1 MPPPPGL
8 ALDAAPRSRLRA
20 ALPLL
25 LLLLAAALGALLLLA
40 PQQLLSPQVRARRVA
55 AALVLTAAAAGERSL
70 RAVVSGAGPAAPPS
84 SSAAS
89 FAATRARAERPF
101 RAVVRIHSLACGTE
115 KGDAYRPHFTYTLFP
130 PDGAYPVLVVAD
142 VALVCATRTLTLVS
156 RHYFRRPD
164 LDHTRLVVHVRD
176 RASGARVRLAARSW
190 HVSRKYETVA
200 IGEFEYDGGVACD
213 GAAAAAAA
221 PGGDDARDA
230 PTVEVEVSYSGTG
243 TGAASCPNAR
253 STFAVARSP
262 SPPRSRWAMVAV
274 FSFSRF
280 LLRAWMDYWRAIG
293 VGTFYLFH
301 NGRSD
306 ELESVMASFDND
318 LRASIVLVDWQVL
331 HWILTDDADVTHG
344 QPMAINDALRR
355 WHHLHDFM
363 LFYDTDE
370 FLVLQRHQNL
380 DDFVNAYARQ
390 IGPFSA
396 LRTPCSWALLD
407 PTASG
412 GGGFDVSNVTLLDLV
427 SRPIVRGKP
436 ANREKYLLNASAVDA
451 IGIKNINI
459 HGVYSFDNRESPEQ
473 RPQLLVS
480 DVGEFPAFHLH
491 LLNEVGEA
499 RKLDSRET
507 FLPREGRI
515 NDTDLRAFVLR
526 AMTAR
531 RSARRKQR

>member
-1 MPPPPGL
+1 MYCACARLALMPPPGL
-8 ALDAAPRSRLRA
+8 APEAARSRLRA

-40 PQQLLSPQVRARRVA
+40 PQQLLSSQVRARRVA

-70 RAVVSGAGPAAPPS
+70 RAVSGAGPAAPPS

-89 FAATRARAERPF
+89 LAATRVRAERPF

-190 HVSRKYETVA
+190 HVARKYETVA

-243 TGAASCPNAR
+243 TGAAACPNAH

-344 QPMAINDALRR
+344 QPMAINDALHR
-355 WHHLHDFM
+355 WHHLHPKN
-363 LFYDTDE
+363 TSTTGANA
-370 FLVLQRHQNL
+370 LVLCKCAPGFGAAAGDAATAACAPCGDGFFAPGGQDVPCVHCG
-380 DDFVNAYARQ
+380 FGTVTEPPSAAT
-390 IGPFSA
+390 GPEA
-396 LRTPCSWALLD
+396 CQCD
-407 PTASG
+407 SG
-412 GGGFDVSNVTLLDLV
+412 LGLGLQT
-427 SRPIVRGKP
+427 R
-436 ANREKYLLNASAVDA
+436 
-451 IGIKNINI
+451 
-459 HGVYSFDNRESPEQ
+459 
-473 RPQLLVS
+473 
-480 DVGEFPAFHLH
+480 
-491 LLNEVGEA
+491 
-499 RKLDSRET
+499 
-507 FLPREGRI
+507 
-515 NDTDLRAFVLR
+515 
-526 AMTAR
+526 
-531 RSARRKQR
+531 